1 MSDLILNNVGAAGPL
16 YGRVVF
22 ESYQPAVRTR
32 QGLVGTI
39 RTLQPHSMAGVFEMS
54 PDILI
59 NGEQAAML
67 LKWLLE
73 RFHPDL
79 LRYGFVY
86 PPGDRV
92 EINMH
97 LFYLASEIE
106 RLQNGLTE
114 AELEQDRRQA
124 RGVMLLR
131 HSPIDWVDNHPDG
144 RHREP
149 GFAVEADPIMPDA
162 GGLHP

>member
-1 MSDLILNNVGAAGPL
+1 MPDLILNNVGTAGPL

-22 ESYQPAVRTR
+22 ESEQRAVRTR
-32 QGLVGTI
+32 QDLVGTI
-39 RTLQPHSMAGVFEMS
+39 RTLQPHSMAGAFEMS
-54 PDILI
+54 PDVLI

-86 PPGDRV
+86 PPGGRL

-106 RLQNGLTE
+106 RLQGGLTE
-114 AELEQDRRQA
+114 AELELDRRQQ
-124 RGVMLLR
+124 RGGMLRPTPVAWL
-131 HSPIDWVDNHPDG
+131 DNHP
-144 RHREP
+144 
-149 GFAVEADPIMPDA
+149 
-162 GGLHP
+162 